1 MESSEV
7 CGCPAPRDIYLAD
20 RADQSQMQSASV
32 MYLAGIMAYGVGVL
46 GLLTD
51 ERSEAIGPVLTGAFS
66 VVTLVLMGFFG
77 QHVSMQA
84 LRSASLVL
92 QESRVRLSNPDIGQ
106 SVVERW
112 NSFDSH
118 GGDRTHRRAL
128 TASYALGTLVLSAG
142 VVLPLYRLHVAGK
155 PWVLAGFAV
164 PVVAVVFIYVRAWRA
179 VHAEVKRLHRLSR
192 SSTQKP
198 SKRGTGWLPIIAV
211 AFVAVLYSVFSSDK
225 RPDPSSGAAP

>member
-1 MESSEV
+1 MESSED
-7 CGCPAPRDIYLAD
+7 CGLPAPRDIYLAD

-32 MYLAGIMAYGVGVL
+32 MYLAGIVAYGVGVF
-46 GLLTD
+46 GLLTE
-51 ERSEAIGPVLTGAFS
+51 ERSDGIGPIFTGAFS
-66 VVTLVLMGFFG
+66 LVSLVLMGFFG

-92 QESRVRLSNPDIGQ
+92 QESRVRLPNPDIGQ
-106 SVVERW
+106 TVIERW

-128 TASYALGTLVLSAG
+128 IASYGLGTLVLIAG
-142 VVLPLYRLHVAGK
+142 VVLPLCRLHSAGE

-164 PVVAVVFIYVRAWRA
+164 PVVAVVFIYVRGWRA

-192 SSTQKP
+192 SSARNP
-198 SKRGTGWLPIIAV
+198 SKRGTGWLSTIAV
-211 AFVAVLYSVFSSDK
+211 GLVALLYSVFSSDK
-225 RPDPSSGAAP
+225 RP